1 MSPTFVNDLFRLCGK
16 STHDIISPLNEWN
29 MPWAPSVFNLMG
41 FVFAVTFIVLVV
53 LFGHPP
59 DWPNLPAMGMTKVA
73 DTVQTLSILEPACQR
88 AVRRSASHA
97 ITSSGRAITRPGG
110 HQEIKLWI

>member
-73 DTVQTLSILEPACQR
+73 DTVQTLSILEPAASGPFAEVPAMQSR
-88 AVRRSASHA
+88 RLGVRSPDQAD
-97 ITSSGRAITRPGG
+97 TRR
-110 HQEIKLWI
+110 